1 MAKRKSKKEH
11 EFDREQFLEALSEL
25 REAKNVDRVN
35 LVSIIEE
42 AFRSVIAKKY
52 GSADNFDIFFAPDR
66 GDLEVYWNREIVE
79 NGQVQ
84 DPNTQIELSEARKIE
99 PDFEVGETLSQR
111 IALEEFGHRAVATL
125 KQTLQSRVRDV
136 EKENVFKKY
145 KDRVGEIV
153 TAEVYQIWKK
163 ELLLKDDEGHE
174 LILPRDQ
181 MIPGDFYK
189 KGDIVKAVVAKVEL
203 KGSTPIITLSRT
215 SPVFLER
222 LFEAE
227 IPEIEDGL
235 ISIRKIVRQPGER
248 AKVAVESH
256 DDRIDPVG
264 ACVGVKGTRIH
275 GIVRELR
282 NENIDVINYTNN
294 PALLIQRALNPAK
307 ITSIRLDE
315 AQRRAEVFLKPDQ
328 VSLAI
333 GRGGQNI
340 RLASRLTEYEIDVYR
355 DTDTEIEDVPLD
367 EFRDEIDDW
376 IIDQIKAIGLDT
388 ARAVL
393 ELSVRELADRADLE
407 EETAQY
413 VMDVLA
419 SEFEDEENVTETDE
433 NEEVEKIE
441 NEKGEEEYENDG
453 EGEYEEEKDQE
464 EGNESSEKS

>member
-1 MAKRKSKKEH
+1 MAKRKVKTH
-11 EFDREQFLEALSEL
+11 EFDREQFMEALTEL
-25 REAKNVDRVN
+25 KDLKNVDRVN
-35 LVSIIEE
+35 LINIIEE
-42 AFRSVIAKKY
+42 TFRNVLAKKY
-52 GSADNFDIFFAPDR
+52 GSADNFDIFFAPER

-79 NGQVQ
+79 DGHVE
-84 DPNTQIELSEARKIE
+84 DPNRQIELSEALKYE
-99 PDFEVGETLSQR
+99 PDFTVGETLSQK
-111 IALEEFGHRAVATL
+111 IPLEQFGHRAVAML

-136 EKENVFKKY
+136 EKDNIYKKY
-145 KDRVGEIV
+145 KERVGEIV

-174 LILPRDQ
+174 LVLPRDQ

-189 KGDIVKAVVAKVEL
+189 KGDIVKAVVQKVEM
-203 KGSTPIITLSRT
+203 KGNTPIITLSRT

-222 LFEAE
+222 LFESE

-235 ISIRKIVRQPGER
+235 ISIRKIVRSPGER

-294 PALLIQRALNPAK
+294 MALLIQRSLSPAK
-307 ITSIRLDE
+307 ISNIRLDE
-315 AQRRAEVFLKPDQ
+315 ENKRAEVFLKPDQ

-333 GRGGQNI
+333 GKGGQNI
-340 RLASRLTEYEIDVYR
+340 RLASRLTGYEIDVYR
-355 DTDTEIEDVPLD
+355 DTDTELEDVPLD

-376 IIDQIKAIGLDT
+376 IIDQLKAIGLDT

-393 ELSVRELADRADLE
+393 EIPAKELADRADLE
-407 EETAQY
+407 EETAEY
-413 VMDVLA
+413 VLEVLA
-419 SEFEDEENVTETDE
+419 REFEEDEE
-433 NEEVEKIE
+433 
-441 NEKGEEEYENDG
+441 EEEAESD
-453 EGEYEEEKDQE
+453 EAEESDEEE
-464 EGNESSEKS
+464 

>member
-1 MAKRKSKKEH
+1 MAKRKVKTH
-11 EFDREQFLEALSEL
+11 EFDREQFKEALTEL
-25 REAKNVDRVN
+25 KDLKNVDRVN
-35 LVSIIEE
+35 LINIIEE
-42 AFRSVIAKKY
+42 TFRTVLAKKY

-79 NGQVQ
+79 DGKVE
-84 DPNTQIELSEARKIE
+84 DPNRQIEHSEAIKIE
-99 PDFEVGETLSQR
+99 PDFEVGETLSQK
-111 IALEEFGHRAVATL
+111 IPLEEFGHRAVATL
-125 KQTLQSRVRDV
+125 KQTLQGRVRDV
-136 EKENVFKKY
+136 EKDNIYKKY
-145 KDRVGEIV
+145 KDRVGEII

-174 LILPRDQ
+174 LVLPRDQ

-189 KGDIVKAVVAKVEL
+189 KGDMVKAIVAKVEM

-235 ISIRKIVRQPGER
+235 ISIRKIVRSPGER
-248 AKVAVESH
+248 AKVAVETH

-282 NENIDVINYTNN
+282 NENIDVINFTHNM
-294 PALLIQRALNPAK
+294 PLLIQRALSPAK

-315 AQRRAEVFLKPDQ
+315 DNHRAEVFLKPDQ

-333 GRGGQNI
+333 GKGGQNI
-340 RLASRLTEYEIDVYR
+340 RLASRLTGYEIDVYR

-367 EFRDEIDDW
+367 EFRDEIDGW
-376 IIDQIKAIGLDT
+376 IIDQLKAIGLDT

-393 ELSVRELADRADLE
+393 EIPKKELADRADLE

-413 VMDVLA
+413 VLDVLA
-419 SEFEDEENVTETDE
+419 REFEEDAGDNKDDTESDEDDE
-433 NEEVEKIE
+433 GDDASF
-441 NEKGEEEYENDG
+441 GEEE
-453 EGEYEEEKDQE
+453 
-464 EGNESSEKS
+464 